1 MKLGIFHKISANTLL
16 VPHSLELAY
25 MLESIEG
32 GIENGVDEVVEA
44 FGEKMGKVTDTK
56 VVYQIIYL

>member
-1 MKLGIFHKISANTLL
+1 MLTLSSSQ
-16 VPHSLELAY
+16 HSLELAY